1 MAFKRS
7 PTRPSRSTRAAGTA
21 AERRVRLHYRLR
33 GYRVLAANE
42 WAGGN
47 ELDLIVRR
55 GRRLVFCEVKTKR
68 GVDYG
73 SPWEAVTP
81 EKVRRVRRAAE
92 RWLARRP
99 QLADLDV
106 ALEAAAVRGRRVERR
121 SLTEP

>member
-7 PTRPSRSTRAAGTA
+7 PTRPSDSTRAAGTA